1 MTADPLTAL
10 VRERGADV
18 WIDVRVTPRASK
30 TAIDGIRDGR
40 LLITVTAPPVDAAA
54 NEAVIGVMARACGVP
69 KRQVAIALGSTGRQ
83 KTIAVLGASAAGIRA
98 RLSAILG

>member
-1 MTADPLTAL
+1 MTAALLATL

-18 WIDVRVTPRASK
+18 WIDIRVTPRASK

-40 LLITVTAPPVDAAA
+40 LLIKVTAPPVDAAA
-54 NEAVIGVMARACGVP
+54 NDAVIDVLARACGVP
-69 KRQVAIALGSTGRQ
+69 KRQVAIVLGATGRQ
-83 KTIAVLGASAAGIRA
+83 KTIAVLGVAAADVRA